1 MPPAE
6 ACRFA
11 EPNYWLLP
19 EYYEHLLCLLKLTS
33 VLRALWQSSNK
44 QLAERP
50 LQWF

>member
-19 EYYEHLLCLLKLTS
+19 EYYEHLLSAEAYLGAAGSLAKL
-33 VLRALWQSSNK
+33 
-44 QLAERP
+44 E
-50 LQWF
+50 